1 MKNSISTTAD
11 VSTMIAR
18 NLNCTVLNAV
28 DAVVFN
34 VASVLCE
41 KITKELLDGLT
52 SCLQSLVGLI
62 FMFAV

>member
-1 MKNSISTTAD
+1 
-11 VSTMIAR
+11 MIAR